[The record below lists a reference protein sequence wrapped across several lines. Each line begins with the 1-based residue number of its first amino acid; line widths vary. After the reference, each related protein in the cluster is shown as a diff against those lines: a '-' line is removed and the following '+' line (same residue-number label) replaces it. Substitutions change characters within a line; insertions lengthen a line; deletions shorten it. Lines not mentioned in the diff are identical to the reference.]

1 VSAGSLLVRQSTPVS
16 DAERTLAVANREL
29 TALQQALEVDVREQA
44 VKQAEL
50 RTYSAAEVATLR
62 VSANTDR
69 VQEASE
75 ALVTSLEQGI
85 VQGTEAVDFIS
96 NNRPLFTAEGMELYH
111 DAVVQLYGTVP
122 DQFRGGLAAPV
133 TDIVGL
139 KEQLAEL
146 QTQGSGPVALQAV
159 SAQVREFL
167 ETLLAAFDTAEKA
180 VFDRRAG
187 DESTQAAYELERT
200 ALLRT
205 RQSLESAESVVKAQV
220 DVVLQDAVAQD
231 TNVDVTEL
239 DRATAKTYANTA
251 QEIAARSDAVAK
263 ADEAV
268 VAAKQ
273 SLGQITAP
281 FTASVSQCSGGGG
294 VCTAGHPALNLSR

>member
-1 VSAGSLLVRQSTPVS
+1 
-16 DAERTLAVANREL
+16 
-29 TALQQALEVDVREQA
+29 
-44 VKQAEL
+44 
-50 RTYSAAEVATLR
+50 
-62 VSANTDR
+62 
-69 VQEASE
+69 
-75 ALVTSLEQGI
+75 
-85 VQGTEAVDFIS
+85 
-96 NNRPLFTAEGMELYH
+96 
-111 DAVVQLYGTVP
+111 YGTVP

-133 TDIVGL
+133 TDTVGL

-146 QTQGSGPVALQAV
+146 QTQGSGPVALQSV

-180 VFDRRAG
+180 VFNRRSG

-200 ALLRT
+200 ALLRA

-220 DVVLQDAVAQD
+220 DAVLQDAVAQD

-239 DRATAKTYANTA
+239 DRATAKTYADTA
-251 QEIAARSDAVAK
+251 WEIAEQSDAVAK

-281 FTASVSQCSGGGG
+281 FSASVSQVQVEVGEYVQPGTPLLTLVGEGVREVAVTVPAELLSGIAVGQAFESNGELRGVVDRFSTAVEGG
-294 VCTAGHPALNLSR
+294 AGSVIISLLGSPAVGQSLTGTVKYSVSHHKKYQPLNLTNTSL

>member
-1 VSAGSLLVRQSTPVS
+1 QEGAAVSAGSLLVRQSTPVS

-281 FTASVSQCSGGGG
+281 FTASVSQC
-294 VCTAGHPALNLSR
+294 